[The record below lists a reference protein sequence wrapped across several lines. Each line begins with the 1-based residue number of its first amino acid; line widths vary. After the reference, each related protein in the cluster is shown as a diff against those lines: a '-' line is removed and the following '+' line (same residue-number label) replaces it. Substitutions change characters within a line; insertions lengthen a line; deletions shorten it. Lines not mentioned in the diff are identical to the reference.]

1 MAAAARPVPVVLLDD
16 DECAPEHQE
25 NWRQNSGLA
34 TGEPSNRGTRQQQRQ
49 EHNQQ
54 EHQGQTRK
62 RRRGQREKNK
72 AVCVDLTSLSD
83 SDPDEVQCIL
93 ERRAPPRAQQPTL
106 ASSSQQRY
114 LLPQQQVNAGRPM
127 AAPSAAALPA
137 LPPASEGTGIKCPVC
152 LDPITQMSTT
162 HCGHVFCMPCIK
174 DCIKAQKR
182 CPKCRKPL
190 TMKQVHR
197 VFLD

>member
-1 MAAAARPVPVVLLDD
+1 MAATAARPVPVVLHDD
-16 DECAPEHQE
+16 DECAEHQE
-25 NWRQNSGLA
+25 NRRQDGAGPA
-34 TGEPSNRGTRQQQRQ
+34 TETGSSRGTSRQQQRQ
-49 EHNQQ
+49 EQQ
-54 EHQGQTRK
+54 GPSRK
-62 RRRGQREKNK
+62 RRRGQRENSK

-93 ERRAPPRAQQPTL
+93 DRRAPPRAQRPVL
-106 ASSSQQRY
+106 ASSSQQGC
-114 LLPQQQVNAGRPM
+114 LLPQQQVNPGKSI
-127 AAPSAAALPA
+127 AASSASALPA
-137 LPPASEGTGIKCPVC
+137 LPPASAEPGIKCPVC

-182 CPKCRKPL
+182 CPKCRKAL

-197 VFLD
+197 VFLE